1 MSDDDFSWCD
11 NDDIVAVPEQ
21 QSIAV
26 YRSDA
31 DYIVIRQRCW
41 LEEDGIITVTPDMLP
56 KLIAALDALAEPATD
71 TRNQPTASARR
82 QQRYRERQ
90 RNDSVTPTVT
100 HRNAETV
107 TPVTARAAACVVG
120 SAVQRSS

>member
-1 MSDDDFSWCD
+1 
-11 NDDIVAVPEQ
+11 
-21 QSIAV
+21 
-26 YRSDA
+26 
-31 DYIVIRQRCW
+31 
-41 LEEDGIITVTPDMLP
+41 MLP
-56 KLIAALDALAEPATD
+56 KLIAALDALAEPAAD